1 MRYGRS
7 PARCAG
13 PTVRSEKSLPRRFT
27 LKSAFQVDQQV
38 ANIQPITARCSLWFA
53 QVYTPSLTPGQDEI
67 VACGLLARQRAAMFK
82 VHRLATAFVR

>member
-38 ANIQPITARCSLWFA
+38 ANIQPITARLQSVVCTGVHTIA
-53 QVYTPSLTPGQDEI
+53 EPGQDEMWPAGCWP
-67 VACGLLARQRAAMFK
+67 VQRTVMF
-82 VHRLATAFVR
+82 